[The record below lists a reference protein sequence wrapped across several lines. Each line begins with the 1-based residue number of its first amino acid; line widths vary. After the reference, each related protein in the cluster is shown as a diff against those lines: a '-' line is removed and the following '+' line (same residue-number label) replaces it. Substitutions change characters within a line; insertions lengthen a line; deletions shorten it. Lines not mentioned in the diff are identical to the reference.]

1 MSEPLRPLTGGAVMG
16 AASRISVAL
25 TGAATT
31 VVIARALGAEGT
43 GAFSIAL
50 TILYVL
56 MAFTTLGVEH
66 GIAYYVSA
74 RQWGPADAF
83 RRALRFAAQV
93 GVAGALAGVLARVAF
108 PAAFGGLTVAEC
120 AAAAAA
126 LPFALTWFYG
136 SYVAL
141 ADDHYEGYVL
151 PPALQSAAL
160 LILAV
165 PLILA
170 FDIPGAV
177 AALAASHVLAATA
190 TIVFSHRRLSRGRDR
205 APEPGQLRRA
215 LVFGIKG
222 YAGNAL
228 QSLNYRVDFFVLSAV
243 AGTAVLGHYAVAV
256 AVTSVLWLMPQALSD
271 VVFPRVAALS
281 AATGEDAE
289 AHRDFIEAKSVRHAT
304 LASGVAAVVLAVAL
318 VTLVVPIYGPDFSD
332 SVVLGLIRLPGVALI
347 GVGATLSSI
356 IIGRG
361 RPEYGLYNALISTP
375 ITMVLYAT
383 LIPWLEA
390 TGAALASSLSFAI
403 SFLVAAF
410 FFRRAT
416 GTSVTGRL
424 VPTRSE
430 LADYRMLW
438 PKLREYAAGLRRR
451 GAGRGTV

>member
-1 MSEPLRPLTGGAVMG
+1 MG

-31 VVIARALGAEGT
+31 VVIARALGADGT

-74 RQWGPADAF
+74 GKWGPANAF
-83 RRALRFAAQV
+83 RTSLRFAVQV
-93 GVAGALAGVLARVAF
+93 GVAGAVGGVLARLAF
-108 PAAFGGLTVAEC
+108 PDAFGGLTVAEC
-120 AAAAAA
+120 AAASAA

-151 PPALQSAAL
+151 PPALQSASL

-165 PLILA
+165 PLILT

-177 AALAASHVLAATA
+177 AALAASHALAATA
-190 TIVFSHRRLSRGRDR
+190 TIVFSRRRLTRGRDR
-205 APEPGQLRRA
+205 TAEPGQLRRA
-215 LVFGIKG
+215 LVFGVKG

-228 QSLNYRVDFFVLSAV
+228 QALNYRVDFFVLSAV
-243 AGTAVLGHYAVAV
+243 AGTAALGHYAVAV

-281 AATGEDAE
+281 AAGEDAE
-289 AHRDFIEAKSVRHAT
+289 AHRDFIETKSVRHAS
-304 LASGVAAVVLAVAL
+304 LASGVGAAVLAVAL
-318 VTLVVPIYGPDFSD
+318 VTLVVPIYGSDFSD

-361 RPEYGLYNALISTP
+361 RPVYGLYNALITTP
-375 ITMVLYAT
+375 VTMVLYAT
-383 LIPWLEA
+383 LIPALDA
-390 TGAALASSLSFAI
+390 TGAALASSLSFTIA
-403 SFLVAAF
+403 FLVAAF
-410 FFRRAT
+410 FYRRAT
-416 GTSVTGRL
+416 GASVLPRL

-430 LADYRMLW
+430 LDDYRMLW
-438 PKLREYAAGLRRR
+438 PKLREYAAALRQRV
-451 GAGRGTV
+451 AGRGAA